1 MDIRERL
8 NSFYEKSDKKNT
20 QSLKTISFG
29 GISLD
34 LTRNLISREV
44 FAKMQRLLTLSKFSK
59 KRKQLFE
66 NKYISYTES
75 QKVSFVSFRNSIS
88 YQRDIDKMSKF
99 YLKIKNKKIE
109 NHKNITISHIVHI
122 GIGGSILGPKFLS
135 EALEDFKTNHFLT
148 HFVSSGDLHEISDLL
163 KKIDVKKT
171 IFIFVSKSFKTDE
184 TIRVKSYLDGYIK
197 QNHPEIASYIFENHY
212 VAITANKQ
220 LCKKHNFSG
229 KNIFTFMKT
238 LPGRFSVISPVNL
251 INMFELGINNYK
263 KIIEGVKAMDSHF
276 YKSSVL
282 NNLPVNLAL
291 VNIWN
296 INFLSKYANV
306 IVPYAYRLRSFPDYL
321 QQIEMESNGKSV
333 TTNDD
338 ITSNFTSPILFGS
351 LGTECQHS
359 FFQAVHQGTVDIYL
373 DFIYLKKLDTDSK
386 KFLAA
391 NVLAQADLLFKGKK
405 KREIH
410 KSLIGSSPSNLIGID
425 KLSPDRIGKLISMYE
440 HKVFVEGVIWS
451 INSYDQWGV
460 EEAKIQAKKNFSK
473 I

>member
-20 QSLKTISFG
+20 QPLKNISFG

-34 LTRNLISREV
+34 LTRNFISREILV
-44 FAKMQRLLTLSKFSK
+44 KMRSLLTQSKFSR
-59 KRKQLFE
+59 KRKELFV
-66 NKYISYTES
+66 NKYISHTES
-75 QKVSFVSFRNSIS
+75 KKVSFVSYRNSIS
-88 YQRDIDKMSKF
+88 YQRDVDKMSKF
-99 YLKIKNKKIE
+99 YLKIKNKATGSHG
-109 NHKNITISHIVHI
+109 NLAISHIVHI

-135 EALEDFKTNHFLT
+135 EALEDFKTNLFFT
-148 HFVSSGDLHEISDLL
+148 HFVSSGDMNEISDLL

-184 TIRVKSYLDGYIK
+184 TMRVKSYLDRHINKNCPEVANYIYK
-197 QNHPEIASYIFENHY
+197 NHY

-220 LCKKHNFSG
+220 LCKKHNFSE

-251 INMFELGINNYK
+251 INMLELGIDNYK
-263 KIIEGVKAMDSHF
+263 KIIDGVRSMDSHF
-276 YKSSVL
+276 YKSNISS
-282 NNLPVNLAL
+282 NLPVNMAL

-306 IVPYAYRLRSFPDYL
+306 VVPYSYRLRGLPDYL

-333 TTNDD
+333 TTNNE
-338 ITSNFTSPILFGS
+338 ITLNSTSPILFGS

-359 FFQAVHQGTVDIYL
+359 FFQAIHQGTLDVYL
-373 DFIYLKKLDTDSK
+373 DFIYLKTLNTDSK

-391 NVLAQADLLFKGKK
+391 NVFAQADLLFKGKK
-405 KREIH
+405 TREIH

-425 KLSPDRIGKLISMYE
+425 KLSPDRVGKLISMYE
-440 HKVFVEGVIWS
+440 HKVFVEGTLWS

-460 EEAKIQAKKNFSK
+460 EEAKIQAKRNLTK